1 MNSNSYFNA
10 FLLVFL
16 AGLFWSF
23 GVVTVRYMVD
33 AHDFVFQYLFYRGIS
48 IAIILLIYLFFKEG
62 LDFYKNFFRIGISS
76 ILGGIFL
83 ATAFTGFIF
92 SITMTTAAV
101 TLFMLAAMPF
111 IAAIAGYFILG
122 ETLRR
127 TTLLSMIVAFFGV
140 CIMIF
145 NDSISGSALGAIIG
159 FISATG
165 FALYSVTIR
174 WKPETPKFTTVVLA
188 GLFCA
193 LFSFCVLGFSFQ
205 PFSSMPSINSYLS
218 LLHGLIVATGLILY
232 TLGAKHLPSAELT
245 LLSLMEVVGG
255 VVWVWIPI
263 FGINEVPSFTVILG
277 GIIITSAVLFHG
289 YGARKK
295 REPVLP

>member
-10 FLLVFL
+10 FILVFL
-16 AGLFWSF
+16 SGLFWSF

-33 AHDFVFQYLFYRGIS
+33 AQDFVFQYLFYRGIS
-48 IAIILLIYLFFKEG
+48 IAIILLIYLFLKEG
-62 LDFYKNFFRIGISS
+62 LVFYKNFFRIGISS

-127 TTLLSMIVAFFGV
+127 ATLLSMVVAFFGV

-174 WKPETPKFTTVVLA
+174 WKPQTPKFTTVVLA

-193 LFSFCVLGFSFQ
+193 LFSFFVLGFSFQ
-205 PFSSMPSINSYLS
+205 PFTAMPSINSYLS
-218 LLHGLIVATGLILY
+218 LLHGLIVAIGLILY
-232 TLGAKHLPSAELT
+232 TMGAKYLPSAELT

-255 VVWVWIPI
+255 VIWVWIPI

-277 GIIITSAVLFHG
+277 GIVITSAVLFHG

>member
-1 MNSNSYFNA
+1 MNSKSYINA
-10 FLLVFL
+10 FILVFL

-23 GVVTVRYMVD
+23 GVLIVRYMID
-33 AHDFVFQYLFYRGIS
+33 ANSYVFQYLFYRGLS
-48 IAIILLIYLFFKEG
+48 IATILLFYLFIKEG
-62 LDFYKNFFRIGISS
+62 LVFYKNFFRIGISS

-111 IAAIAGYFILG
+111 IAAIVGYFVLG
-122 ETLRR
+122 EILRR
-127 TTLLSMIVAFFGV
+127 TTLVAMIVAFLGV
-140 CIMIF
+140 CVMIF
-145 NDSISGSALGAIIG
+145 NESISGSVLGAIIG
-159 FISATG
+159 FVSATG

-193 LFSFCVLGFSFQ
+193 LFSFCVLGFSFE
-205 PFSSMPSINSYLS
+205 PFSKMPVINSYLS
-218 LLHGLIVATGLILY
+218 LLHGLIVSSGLILY
-232 TLGAKHLPSAELT
+232 TMGAKHLPSAELT

-255 VVWVWIPI
+255 VLWVWIPI
-263 FGINEVPSFTVILG
+263 FGINETPSFTVILG
-277 GIIITSAVLFHG
+277 GVIITLAVLFHG